1 MDFLTIVES
10 PALGLIPAAFAALL
24 VLDWIRMSEA
34 AVRGTDDAAP
44 CYRPR
49 RWSVSPAGALFPF
62 LMLAAWALLPCVG
75 LIATS
80 IAAMLGCSAV
90 AFLAGAIGLHRGAIR
105 QALLADTDASRGQ
118 RMFHHALLDLI
129 VLAGVVAASFFAIE
143 QPYNNTLAC
152 VQKPFLYIDVLLMA
166 LPVVVLYFLGQRR
179 AAGPSVTCV
188 LYGVMGLAQYYLWRF
203 KNTAI
208 LPADLWAAGTAA
220 AVAGGYSYTLQ
231 DPALIGLACATMGV
245 GLASLL
251 GPDRRG
257 KVDGKADAEPKP
269 HATRDVIVN
278 IACAAVTAACM
289 VAALVV
295 PNYTQM
301 GAKINYFWP
310 LYTYRQHGAILSF
323 VAGSQDLVIHK
334 PSDYSD
340 EKASSE
346 LKALVTRYNRELA
359 SDASRK
365 AAESQ
370 FEGQK
375 PSIVVVMNETFAD
388 MSIYDKMKSGYEG
401 PKFFNTGMTDA
412 LSHGAL
418 SVSVNGGGTANTEFE
433 FLTGNSMAFL
443 GLGKYPYSI
452 YDFSDCEALPKQ
464 LAKLGYASTAI
475 HPNYPSNWNRK
486 STYEGMGF
494 DQFLSIEDFPED
506 APRFHNGLTD
516 KVTYDKIL
524 ELLRT
529 GDEPQFV
536 FDVTMQNHSDYN
548 VGNIPADRLTDYQ
561 PEGISGDT
569 NALLNEYLSCIQAS
583 DEDLEYFVGEL
594 KKLDRP
600 VILVFFGDHQ
610 TNFASTYNDAW
621 YTGESELA
629 HNQRLYQ
636 TVYTM
641 WANYDVA
648 GNNQATVDDYT
659 SPAYLA
665 AMTLNAVGAPLS
677 DYQKA
682 ELVARKTMP
691 AINAFGY
698 LGTNG
703 KWYETDDKDSP
714 MSGLATELDDITYL
728 RFARKLK

>member
-179 AAGPSVTCV
+179 AAGPSVACV

-346 LKALVTRYNRELA
+346 LKALVTRYNKELA
-359 SDASRK
+359 DDASRK
-365 AAESQ
+365 AAEEQ

-524 ELLRT
+524 ELLR
-529 GDEPQFV
+529 GIRFV
-536 FDVTMQNHSDYN
+536 VT
-548 VGNIPADRLTDYQ
+548 
-561 PEGISGDT
+561 
-569 NALLNEYLSCIQAS
+569 
-583 DEDLEYFVGEL
+583 
-594 KKLDRP
+594 
-600 VILVFFGDHQ
+600 
-610 TNFASTYNDAW
+610 
-621 YTGESELA
+621 
-629 HNQRLYQ
+629 
-636 TVYTM
+636 
-641 WANYDVA
+641 
-648 GNNQATVDDYT
+648 
-659 SPAYLA
+659 
-665 AMTLNAVGAPLS
+665 
-677 DYQKA
+677 
-682 ELVARKTMP
+682 
-691 AINAFGY
+691 
-698 LGTNG
+698 
-703 KWYETDDKDSP
+703 
-714 MSGLATELDDITYL
+714 
-728 RFARKLK
+728 